1 MEFST
6 QFAFLPFFIL
16 LIVYG
21 IEARREHYV
30 VYMGSHSHSD
40 AETVMRANH
49 EILSSVTGSFDDA
62 KEAAVHHYSKSFRGF
77 SAMLTPEQ
85 AQLLKE
91 SESVISVFRS
101 RMSRIHTTRSWDFL
115 QVNLAQQYNH
125 LSMDSKSNVIVGV
138 IDSGIWPESESF
150 HDRGLTAVPTKFRG
164 ECVTGDNFNLTNCN
178 RKIVGARFYVKG
190 FEAENGPL
198 ESFNKTFY
206 RSARDSD
213 GHGTHTASTIAGREV
228 ANASLSG
235 IARGTAR
242 GGAPS
247 ARLAIYKACWFGLC
261 SDADI
266 LSAFDDA
273 IHDGVDILSVSLGPD
288 PPQPLYFEDSVSVGS
303 FHAFHKGILVS
314 ASAGNSFL
322 PGTAANVAPW
332 ILTVAAS
339 SLDREF
345 SSKIHLGNAKV
356 LKGFSVNPLKME
368 KFTSLIA
375 GSAAPA
381 KGVSPQNA
389 SFCKSNT
396 LDPSL
401 VSGKIVLCKLE
412 IVSESRKLKAEAVR
426 DSGGVGMILSDPLGK
441 DIGFQF
447 VIPST
452 IIGNDETEELDRY
465 ISTEKIPV
473 AKIYPTITVS
483 NIKPAPDMAVFS
495 SMGPNVVTPEIIKPD
510 ITGPGLNIL
519 AAWSPVAT
527 DGTGDR
533 SVDYNIISG
542 TSMSCPHVSALAA
555 ILKSCHPDWSPA
567 AIKSAIMT
575 TAALRGNNG
584 ELIVRDP
591 DSTQTTPFDYGSGHM
606 NPIAAINPG
615 LVYEFGPSHVIDFL
629 CATGAS
635 PAQLRNL
642 TGELVDCKRS
652 LPASYNF
659 NYPSIGVSNMKG
671 RLSVWRSVTYYG
683 HGPTTYV
690 SRVECPAG
698 VRTSVTPSEL
708 KFTKNGETASFRLDF
723 APLKDSNGT
732 FVFGSLTWI
741 SDWHKVRSP
750 IALNVLSV

>member
-473 AKIYPTITVS
+473 AKFYPTITVS

-723 APLKDSNGT
+723 APLKDSDGT